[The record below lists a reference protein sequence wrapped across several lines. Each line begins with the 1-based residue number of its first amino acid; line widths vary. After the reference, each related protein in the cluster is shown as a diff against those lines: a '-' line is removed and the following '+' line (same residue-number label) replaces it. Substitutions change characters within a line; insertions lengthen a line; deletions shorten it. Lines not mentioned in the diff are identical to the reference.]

1 MLRFYQLLPDKMVR
15 LIMIVHSQ
23 ISYDEE
29 TVQSLKLLY
38 NEIESE
44 KDWDLNLTSLRQ
56 VF

>member
-1 MLRFYQLLPDKMVR
+1 MLWFYQLLPDKMVR
-15 LIMIVHSQ
+15 LIMIFHSQ